1 MFSPELRNPGLGGTG
16 DVAMCK
22 VSNPGDGKVECPQYI
37 QRRVFSSVGTGIS
50 RGLPAITEPMVKA
63 QVEVLELNYKDP
75 Q

>member
-1 MFSPELRNPGLGGTG
+1 MFSPKLRNPGLGGTG

-22 VSNPGDGKVECPQYI
+22 VSNPGDGKVG
-37 QRRVFSSVGTGIS
+37 SVLGTFRGGCFLH
-50 RGLPAITEPMVKA
+50 RNLKGLPAITEPMVKA

>member
-1 MFSPELRNPGLGGTG
+1 MFSPKLRNPGLGGTG

-22 VSNPGDGKVECPQYI
+22 VSNPGDGKVECPRYI
-37 QRRVFSSVGTGIS
+37 QRRVFPPTGIS